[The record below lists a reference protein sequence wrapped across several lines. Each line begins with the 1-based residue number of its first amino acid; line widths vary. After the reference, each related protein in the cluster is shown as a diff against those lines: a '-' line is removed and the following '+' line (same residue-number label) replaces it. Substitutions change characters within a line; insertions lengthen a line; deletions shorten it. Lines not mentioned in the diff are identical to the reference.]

1 MEKYQE
7 FLQYIRESLREKHG
21 TAYDVMT
28 EEEQAG
34 LLLQVINDHIEQ
46 MRKER
51 RLRPRP

>member
-1 MEKYQE
+1 MEQYQE
-7 FLQYIRESLREKHG
+7 FLHYMRETMREKHG
-21 TAYDVMT
+21 ATYDAMT

-34 LLLQVINDHIEQ
+34 MLIRVIEEHTEQ